1 LLSGVK
7 LKQMPGL
14 NQLKQFTSDVE
25 DLGDEVKLRAQRGE
39 KPAKVPLPEGISEA
53 DDSEDFVLGVPDTPA
68 DVLKE
73 NEEAA
78 AEDGSAPAAETPST
92 PSDDSDVSA
101 EEAAAAAL
109 NLDAILNAGASPA
122 GGAADVPDLSE
133 FETPVTPEPE
143 EPKETPLEDLDLDAL
158 LNSAPSEEQIP
169 DIPAEET
176 AAEPLE
182 EAPLV
187 QPAPEPAPAPVSADD
202 FSLPD
207 FDAPAVD
214 LEAPSAEPIADLDS
228 PAGSDF
234 PESPAEPVA
243 ESPEAGEPV
252 PLDDGLGPV
261 DDFAYDGSEINLNED
276 LPDDIAETDAGPA
289 PAPEAPAEQDST
301 PEEEGGDD
309 GLSALDSLDSLDDL
323 SLPESSSFDEPSA
336 DAVPDAGLDSIGE
349 AGLDAVPDVVP
360 DAVPDAI
367 PDAGADIPSE
377 PAAEPAGEGGPAA
390 EPSMEQLFNTDDLDT
405 PFAEQGQAPDASMDV
420 PAEEYDLSAMDG
432 VDFSDEA
439 APAGDADEFP
449 VTEPKAAPDD
459 DFILDENYEIPG
471 FSDIETASFD
481 PKRRKVDVADFS
493 QAQGVKPKNTLT
505 DEEYAKFKKNLSDY
519 PLNLRLAI
527 EDLIVKNEF
536 TDDAVF
542 EVVEKVLKKAPA
554 RQVATH
560 LEKMLDISIDVP
572 RDYERRSFAQYEAY
586 KQSFQYQLKNRII
599 PGAIAGVII
608 VIIGTLLFQ
617 ASVMFIYKPSMARMY
632 YKQGY
637 ALLQNNEYPQ
647 SEERFKDAVH
657 YKAVRKWFFK
667 YAHGYREHK
676 QYERAA
682 QMYRNILGIFNHDK
696 EAGIEWAQMELYER
710 ANYEQAEK
718 ITRRE
723 ILDYHINAPEGLLLL
738 GDVFLEWAETDPAK
752 YDLAREQYSNL
763 IQLYGGTDLYMSR
776 MLRYF
781 IRTDKLRNVIELKS
795 RFYPNEKSLCAEDWV
810 ELSGYL
816 LDKNYGPLS
825 RSDEYLRSLI
835 EDIRSMLEIAEK
847 ADPSIPAA
855 HYNMARYFIHN
866 GNFDPAR
873 AELKRALDCYNAL
886 SYRSK
891 KNIYGEIDSCRIL
904 GELYTDTREYL
915 KAQEVYTRG
924 ITLFQNEKERTG
936 LEGDHNTGLLY
947 ADMGDI
953 EYFISGDM
961 DAALSNYEQALNN
974 KNDTPSINYRI
985 GAINYGKQE
994 YEKAL
999 TSFIKTAEEKSQDT
1013 NLLLSLGNVLSLR
1026 GDNFAAQGYYSHL
1039 LSLLDAEK
1047 ARHLLLMP
1055 QERLEDN
1062 QLVENYLKVNNNLG
1076 VTLHRIAKQTGDS
1089 QKNAEAL
1096 VRLSDS
1102 IRAWDALTR
1111 NPETMVRLGGSNL
1124 ALQNSKYIT
1133 TSKNDFEPAIYTD
1146 IPRTL
1151 VSEKVL
1157 K

>member
-1 LLSGVK
+1 
-7 LKQMPGL
+7 MPGL

-39 KPAKVPLPEGISEA
+39 KPAKVPFPEGISEE

-73 NEEAA
+73 KEEASQ
-78 AEDGSAPAAETPST
+78 DGSAPAAAEVPST
-92 PSDDSDVSA
+92 PSDDSDVSP

-169 DIPAEET
+169 DIPADVP
-176 AAEPLE
+176 AAEPVEDSPAAQDADNLP
-182 EAPLV
+182 PL
-187 QPAPEPAPAPVSADD
+187 SGDD
-202 FSLPD
+202 FALPD
-207 FDAPAVD
+207 FDSPA
-214 LEAPSAEPIADLDS
+214 ADLDS
-228 PAGSDF
+228 PAEEPGAPSDLD
-234 PESPAEPVA
+234 SPAADLEVPEEPAVQSDA
-243 ESPEAGEPV
+243 AGEAV

-276 LPDDIAETDAGPA
+276 LPDDIAETDAKPA
-289 PAPEAPAEQDST
+289 PAPEAPS
-301 PEEEGGDD
+301 PEESAAEEGIADD
-309 GLSALDSLDSLDDL
+309 GLSALDSLDGLDDL
-323 SLPESSSFDEPSA
+323 SMPEPSSFDEPVA
-336 DAVPDAGLDSIGE
+336 DAAFDSVPDLGPDAGLDSIPDG
-349 AGLDAVPDVVP
+349 GLDV
-360 DAVPDAI
+360 
-367 PDAGADIPSE
+367 PSE
-377 PAAEPAGEGGPAA
+377 PSAEPIADTPAEPASEAPAA

-432 VDFSDEA
+432 VDFSEEA
-439 APAGDADEFP
+439 SSAGDADEFP
-449 VTEPKAAPDD
+449 VTEPKASSDD

-471 FSDIETASFD
+471 FSDIETANFD

-493 QAQGVKPKNTLT
+493 QAKGAKPKNTLT

-608 VIIGTLLFQ
+608 LILGTLLFQ

-647 SEERFKDAVH
+647 SEERFKEAVH

-682 QMYRNILGIFNHDK
+682 QMYRNILGIFDHDK

-738 GDVFLEWAETDPAK
+738 GDIFLEWAETDPAK

-873 AELKRALDCYNAL
+873 AELKKALDCYNAL

-924 ITLFQNEKERTG
+924 ITLFQNEKEKTG
-936 LEGDHNTGLLY
+936 FEGDHNTGLLY

-974 KNDTPSINYRI
+974 KNDTPTINYRI

-1047 ARHLLLMP
+1047 ARHLMLFP

-1062 QLVENYLKVNNNLG
+1062 QLVESYLKVNNNLG